1 MAADPSPGAGSRR
14 IMTQQDRSPHS
25 ARSWPLLL
33 LLVLTLAAFAV
44 ALLAPYRLDTD
55 TAFQLQ
61 SVQQWVQGSVPV
73 PGFLRLADPRDLSR
87 DTLLWSNWFPPGFP
101 YLYAPLVA
109 SGLPFAGALRATSL
123 LLFLLGG
130 LGWLRLSG
138 RIEMSRTVRL
148 LSVLALAGY
157 AVTIGGAGSL
167 RTADV
172 VAWAAAPW
180 LIALALRCGA
190 GERHATGL
198 FFAGLALG
206 ATYWLRYSLF
216 LIALALLAW
225 VAARTAFAKSGSLGG
240 RAGRLAVLGIGFGLP
255 VAALFGLHLRFS
267 DNLTESVTGTRSAW
281 VIDDKTPVQPLRL
294 AVSLAG
300 APGLGLFQNDL
311 WIHHLVFFSDARL
324 PFLRGMSNADR
335 LLLKSLLGI
344 PGTAVLAW
352 GLARA
357 YRRRTE
363 PAAQLAALA
372 AATAVGFYLAL
383 TAVST
388 LVGYNYLINEVRF
401 AAGFL
406 PLGYPFVLSGWLD
419 GRGRLGRIGGGLL
432 LAVLFVA
439 PLLFVAAVFAKDDLR
454 DRRVPPYTAA
464 ASGLFTPELSRHDAA
479 EVQAAVAAVVAAGRS
494 PRDLVVL
501 AGPRG
506 WGSSFVMWLDVPRRV
521 FPVSTY
527 VAPLGNRF
535 LDAADLNSRT
545 PLRSSQP
552 LRVVLVTSRALA
564 DDGSLAA
571 LESRFPQAGAWQSA
585 PVPADAAV
593 TISWSDL
600 DPNRPERRPEALRP

>member
-1 MAADPSPGAGSRR
+1 
-14 IMTQQDRSPHS
+14 MTQQDPSHSS

-33 LLVLTLAAFAV
+33 LLILTLAAFAV

-109 SGLPFAGALRATSL
+109 AGLPFAAALRATSL

-138 RIEMSRTVRL
+138 RIEMSRTVRV

-157 AVTIGGAGSL
+157 AVTIGGAASL

-190 GERHATGL
+190 GERHAVAL

-225 VAARTAFAKSGSLGG
+225 VAARTAFAKTGSLGG
-240 RAGRLAVLGIGFGLP
+240 RAGRLAVLGLGFGLP
-255 VAALFGLHLRFS
+255 VPALFGLHLRFS

-352 GLARA
+352 ALARA
-357 YRRRTE
+357 SRRRTE
-363 PAAQLAALA
+363 PAARLAALA
-372 AATAVGFYLAL
+372 AVTAGGFYLAL
-383 TAVST
+383 TAVSI

-406 PLGYPFVLSGWLD
+406 PLCYPFVLSGWLD
-419 GRGRLGRIGGGLL
+419 PGERSWDRWDRWGRIGGGLL
-432 LAVLFVA
+432 LAVFFVA

-454 DRRVPPYTAA
+454 DRLVPPYTAA

-479 EVQAAVAAVVAAGRS
+479 GVQAAVAAVSEVRRS

-552 LRVVLVTSRALA
+552 LRVVLVASRALA
-564 DDGSLAA
+564 DDGSLAT

-600 DPNRPERRPEALRP
+600 DPDRPERRPEALRP

>member
-1 MAADPSPGAGSRR
+1 
-14 IMTQQDRSPHS
+14 MTQQDPSHSS

-33 LLVLTLAAFAV
+33 LLILTLAAFAV

-109 SGLPFAGALRATSL
+109 AGLPFAAALRATSL

-138 RIEMSRTVRL
+138 RIEMSRTVRV

-157 AVTIGGAGSL
+157 AVTIGGAASL

-190 GERHATGL
+190 GERHAVAL

-225 VAARTAFAKSGSLGG
+225 VAARTAFAKTGSLGG
-240 RAGRLAVLGIGFGLP
+240 RAGRLAVLGLGFGLP

-352 GLARA
+352 ALARA
-357 YRRRTE
+357 SRRRTE
-363 PAAQLAALA
+363 PAARLAALA
-372 AATAVGFYLAL
+372 AVTAGGFYLAL
-383 TAVST
+383 TAVSI

-406 PLGYPFVLSGWLD
+406 PLCYPFVLSGWLD
-419 GRGRLGRIGGGLL
+419 PGERSWDRWDRWGRIGGGLL
-432 LAVLFVA
+432 LAVFFVA

-454 DRRVPPYTAA
+454 DRLVPPYTAA

-479 EVQAAVAAVVAAGRS
+479 GVQAAVAAVSEVRRS

-552 LRVVLVTSRALA
+552 LRVVLVASRALA
-564 DDGSLAA
+564 DDGSLAT

-600 DPNRPERRPEALRP
+600 DPDRPERRPEALRP